1 MSSDKPPIN
10 LDDIDFG
17 HTIRGHQKGDRVFE
31 RFILK
36 KLLGRGGMGVVW
48 MAKDERLNRDVA
60 LKFAPEVVRY
70 DEVAVDELKEET
82 LKGLNLA
89 HPNIVKTYDFLL
101 DEEHAAI
108 SMEFIDGD
116 TLGSMR
122 LQQPGKIFEP
132 AQIIKWVVQ
141 LLDALEYAHTTGKV
155 IHRDLKP
162 ANLMVDRE
170 GTLRVTDFGI
180 ARSISDAMNRATF
193 GVENSTG
200 TLAYMSPQQAD
211 GNKPHV
217 TDDIYALGSTLY
229 ELLTGK
235 PPFYSGNIA
244 TQLRDEKVMSLAER
258 RKEFGISGEPLPQEW
273 ELVVLACL
281 EKVSVDR
288 PVSASAVKQKLGLG
302 GPAIVVPVSAPA
314 QPSAATPPPLVK
326 PAAAAEP
333 KATPMADPGLT
344 QVDAT
349 ASPMVAGKIRIG
361 AAPAAEAFTTSTQG
375 PVEKSSNIVVWV
387 ILGAMALTVAV
398 LGAGGWWLYE
408 NTPFFKG
415 KSSIVVTPQPK
426 VDPKPPLAVIT
437 PPLKTDPKPEVK
449 PEVKPDPNK
458 GTTPTVPVVLPT
470 VPMTEA
476 TTITLAAGTPIQTA
490 IKEAKPGTTLII
502 PAGIYEEQLQFK
514 NGVSL
519 KAAEE
524 GKVMVQTDGRVGA
537 ALMAENCQT
546 GSVTGIVFQHTGD
559 TVAENV
565 SWSVVMLK
573 SSSIT
578 LEKCTIQAGV
588 GNGLLITGASKPSIL
603 RCVFEKNTKNGL
615 VLESGAAAKITDT
628 ESRRNGESGAEV
640 RSIGTNPTFERCT
653 FSDNGL
659 SGIAVKDGASANVL
673 NQSKFLKNLEAGVVA
688 SGDGVKVTVTKS
700 EFEGNVVG
708 ISVQTKAFGSIT
720 GNKVR
725 SSKEAGI
732 HFDQP
737 ASNCEVSDNIVEKGY
752 LDGILASGA
761 TETTMTIFRNNITGN
776 AGNGILIIGDGF
788 KPKVTDNTCSTNG
801 ENGILAAEG
810 VSGTITQNTIRFNT
824 KNAIG
829 NQGASPELIV
839 KDNITDA
846 LK

>member
-108 SMEFIDGD
+108 SMEFIEGD
-116 TLGSMR
+116 NLSSLR

-132 AQIIKWVVQ
+132 KHIVKWVTQ
-141 LLDALEYAHTTGKV
+141 LLDALDYAHNTGKV

-162 ANLMVDRE
+162 ANLMIDRE

-244 TQLRDEKVMSLAER
+244 TQLRDEKVMSLSER
-258 RKEFGISGEPLPQEW
+258 RKEFGISGEPLPSEW
-273 ELVVLACL
+273 ELAVLACL
-281 EKVSVDR
+281 EKVSIDR

-302 GPAIVVPVSAPA
+302 GPAIVVPGSAPA
-314 QPSAATPPPLVK
+314 QASVATPPPLVK
-326 PAAAAEP
+326 PAAEP
-333 KATPMADPGLT
+333 KAIPMAEPGLT
-344 QVDAT
+344 QVNAT
-349 ASPMVAGKIRIG
+349 ASPMVASKIRVG
-361 AAPAAEAFTTSTQG
+361 AAPAAEGFTTATQG
-375 PVEKSSNIVVWV
+375 PVEKSSNAVVWV
-387 ILGAMALTVAV
+387 ILIAMVLTVAV
-398 LGAGGWWLYE
+398 LCAGGWWLYQ

-415 KSSIVVTPQPK
+415 KSSIVLTPQPK
-426 VDPKPPLAVIT
+426 VAPTTPSLLAVTT
-437 PPLKTDPKPEVK
+437 PEPKTDPKPEI
-449 PEVKPDPNK
+449 KPDINK
-458 GTTPTVPVVLPT
+458 TPTPTVPVPT
-470 VPMTEA
+470 PTPDPEA
-476 TTITLAAGTPIQTA
+476 ATVTIPAGTPIQTA
-490 IKEAKPGTTLII
+490 INEAKSGTTLII
-502 PAGIYEEQLQFK
+502 PAGTYEEQLRFK

-524 GKVMVQTDGRVGA
+524 GKVMVQTDGRVGS

-546 GSVTGIVFQHTGD
+546 GSITGIIFQHTGD
-559 TVAENV
+559 TVTENV
-565 SWSVVMLK
+565 SWPVVMLK

-578 LEKCTIQAGV
+578 LEKCTVQSGV
-588 GNGLLITGASKPSIL
+588 GDGLFVTGASKPLIQ
-603 RCVFEKNTKNGL
+603 RCLLKNNGQNGL
-615 VLESGAAAKITDT
+615 ILESGASAKISDT
-628 ESRRNGESGAEV
+628 ESRKNGASGAEV
-640 RSIGTNPTFERCT
+640 RSIGTHPIFERCT
-653 FSDNGL
+653 FADNGL
-659 SGIAVKDGASANVL
+659 SGIAVKDGASASVL
-673 NQSKFLKNLEAGVVA
+673 NQTKCLNNLEAGVVA
-688 SGDGVKVTVTKS
+688 AGDGVKVTVTKC
-700 EFEGNVVG
+700 EFEGNLIG
-708 ISVQTKAFGSIT
+708 ITIQQNAFGNISD
-720 GNKVR
+720 NKVR
-725 SSKEAGI
+725 ISKEVGI
-732 HFDQP
+732 HFDLP
-737 ASNCEVSDNIVEKGY
+737 ATSCEVTNNVVEKCDLG
-752 LDGILASGA
+752 GIIATGA
-761 TETTMTIFRNNITGN
+761 EGTTMSITRNTVTGN
-776 AGNGILIIGDGF
+776 AGNGIFIMGTGF
-788 KPKVTDNTCSTNG
+788 KPRVAENTCSNNAQ
-801 ENGILAAEG
+801 NGILAAEG
-810 VSGTITQNTIRFNT
+810 VAGTITQNIVRFNHL
-824 KNAIG
+824 KAIG
-829 NQGASPELIV
+829 NQGASSELII
-839 KDNITDA
+839 NGNTTDE
-846 LK
+846 

>member
-116 TLGSMR
+116 NLGSLR

-132 AQIIKWVVQ
+132 KHIVKWVVQ
-141 LLDALEYAHTTGKV
+141 LLDALDYAHNTGKV

-162 ANLMVDRE
+162 ANLMIDRE

-244 TQLRDEKVMSLAER
+244 TQLRDEKVMSLSER

-273 ELVVLACL
+273 EQVVLACL
-281 EKVSVDR
+281 EKVSIDR
-288 PVSASAVKQKLGLG
+288 PVSASAVKQRLGLG
-302 GPAIVVPVSAPA
+302 GPAIVVPISSVPAPA
-314 QPSAATPPPLVK
+314 SVATPPPLAK
-326 PAAAAEP
+326 AAAEP
-333 KATPMADPGLT
+333 KASPMADPGLT

-349 ASPMVAGKIRIG
+349 ASPMVANKIRVG
-361 AAPAAEAFTTSTQG
+361 APPTPAAEAFTTATQG
-375 PVEKSSNIVVWV
+375 QVEKSSNVVVWV
-387 ILGAMALTVAV
+387 ILGALALTFAV

-415 KSSIVVTPQPK
+415 KANIVLTPQPPPK
-426 VDPKPPLAVIT
+426 VDPTVPLAITT
-437 PPLKTDPKPEVK
+437 PPAKTDPKPEVK
-449 PEVKPDPNK
+449 PEVKPEPPKDMP
-458 GTTPTVPVVLPT
+458 PAVPVT
-470 VPMTEA
+470 VTEA
-476 TTITLAAGTPIQTA
+476 ATITLAAGTPIQTA
-490 IKEAKPGTTLII
+490 INEAKPGTTLII
-502 PAGIYEEQLQFK
+502 PAGFYEEQLRLK

-537 ALMAENCQT
+537 ALMVENCQT
-546 GSVTGIVFQHTGD
+546 GSITGIVFLHTGD

-565 SWSVVMLK
+565 SWPVVMLK

-578 LEKCTIQAGV
+578 LEKCTVQSGIGD
-588 GNGLLITGASKPSIL
+588 GLFITGASKPSL
-603 RCVFEKNTKNGL
+603 QRCVFEKNTKNGL
-615 VLESGAAAKITDT
+615 TLESGAAAKIADT
-628 ESRRNGESGAEV
+628 ESRKNGENGVEV

-653 FSDNGL
+653 FADNGF
-659 SGIAVKDGASANVL
+659 SGIAVKDGASASIL
-673 NQSKFLKNLEAGVVA
+673 NQSKFLNNLEAGVVA
-688 SGDGVKVTVTKS
+688 AGDGVKVTVTKA
-700 EFEGNVVG
+700 EFEGNLLG
-708 ISVQTKAFGSIT
+708 ITIQKNAFANLS

-725 SSKEAGI
+725 LSKEVGI
-732 HFDQP
+732 HFDL
-737 ASNCEVSDNIVEKGY
+737 AATGCEVSENTVEKSNF
-752 LDGILASGA
+752 DGIVANGA
-761 TETTMTIFRNNITGN
+761 KDMTMTISRNVLTDN
-776 AGNGILIIGDGF
+776 AGNGIFIIGAGF
-788 KPKVTDNTCSTNG
+788 KPRVIENTCSNNAQ
-801 ENGILAAEG
+801 NGISAAEG
-810 VSGTITQNTIRFNT
+810 VAGSITQNIIRFNRL
-824 KNAIG
+824 KAID
-829 NQGASPELIV
+829 NQGASAEL
-839 KDNITDA
+839 NIGTNTTDE

>member
-116 TLGSMR
+116 TLGSLR

-132 AQIIKWVVQ
+132 NQIAKWVIQ
-141 LLDALEYAHTTGKV
+141 LLDALEYAHNTGKV

-162 ANLMVDRE
+162 ANLMIDRE

-244 TQLRDEKVMSLAER
+244 TQLRDEKVMSLSER
-258 RKEFGISGEPLPQEW
+258 RKEFGVSSEPLPQEW
-273 ELVVLACL
+273 EQAVLACL
-281 EKVSVDR
+281 EKVSIDR
-288 PVSASAVKQKLGLG
+288 PVSASAVKQRLGLG
-302 GPAIVVPVSAPA
+302 GPAIVIPLSAAPA
-314 QPSAATPPPLVK
+314 QASVAMPPPLTK
-326 PAAAAEP
+326 AAAEP
-333 KATPMADPGLT
+333 KASPMADPGLT
-344 QVDAT
+344 QIDAT
-349 ASPMVAGKIRIG
+349 ASPMIASKIRVG
-361 AAPAAEAFTTSTQG
+361 AVPAAEFTTSTQG
-375 PVEKSSNIVVWV
+375 TMEKSSNIVVWV
-387 ILGAMALTVAV
+387 ILGAMVLTVAV

-415 KSSIVVTPQPK
+415 KSSIVLTPQPK
-426 VDPKPPLAVIT
+426 VDPKPPLVINT
-437 PPLKTDPKPEVK
+437 PPPKTDPKPDVKPEVK
-449 PEVKPDPNK
+449 PEPPKVMP
-458 GTTPTVPVVLPT
+458 PTVPVPI
-470 VPMTEA
+470 TEA
-476 TTITLAAGTPIQTA
+476 ITVTIPAGTEIQTA
-490 IKEAKPGTTLII
+490 INEAKPGTTLII
-502 PAGIYEEQLQFK
+502 PAGTYEEQLHFK

-519 KAAEE
+519 RAAEE
-524 GKVMVQTDGRVGA
+524 GKVMIQTDGRVGS

-546 GSVTGIVFQHTGD
+546 GSITGIIFQHTGD
-559 TVAENV
+559 TVTENV
-565 SWSVVMLK
+565 SWPVVMLK

-578 LEKCTIQAGV
+578 LEKCTVQAGV
-588 GNGLLITGASKPSIL
+588 GNGLFITGASKPTIL
-603 RCVFEKNTKNGL
+603 NCVLEKNTKNGL
-615 VLESGAAAKITDT
+615 VLESGASAKITGT
-628 ESRRNGESGAEV
+628 ESRKNGESGVEV
-640 RSIGTNPTFERCT
+640 RSIGTHPSFEGGAY
-653 FSDNGL
+653 SDNAL
-659 SGIAVKDGASANVL
+659 SGIVVKDGASASVS
-673 NQSKFLKNLEAGVVA
+673 NQTRFTNNLEAGFLAV
-688 SGDGVKVTVTKS
+688 GDGVKATVTKGD
-700 EFEGNVVG
+700 FEGNLIG
-708 ISVQTKAFGSIT
+708 IAIQQGAFGSIT
-720 GNKVR
+720 GNKIR
-725 SSKEAGI
+725 LSKEVGI
-732 HFDQP
+732 QFDL
-737 ASNCEVSDNIVEKGY
+737 AATNCEVSDNVIEKSN
-752 LDGILASGA
+752 LDGILASG
-761 TETTMTIFRNNITGN
+761 TKDTTLTLSRNTLTGN
-776 AGNGILIIGDGF
+776 AGNGILIIGSSF
-788 KPKVTDNTCSTNG
+788 KPRVSENTCSNNAQ
-801 ENGILAAEG
+801 NGIRAGEG
-810 VSGTITQNTIRFNT
+810 VAGTITQNIIRFN
-824 KNAIG
+824 KMKSIDI
-829 NQGASPELIV
+829 QGASPELTIGT
-839 KDNITDA
+839 NTTEE